1 MKQYWKA
8 GQIVER
14 PKSLVFNGITYIPPT
29 DEILI
34 EAGYEMATP
43 SEVLASGNI
52 FENDYVDNIEN
63 GVIYLI
69 KDKNIDFW
77 KGHNYAYISSLLK
90 KYDENPEGY
99 NEFEFFNNIKQAVN
113 IKRKT
118 LIILKERY

>member
-1 MKQYWKA
+1 MEAFRLY
-8 GQIVER
+8 I
-14 PKSLVFNGITYIPPT
+14 NGTQEVTYNNIGLKYT
-29 DEILI
+29 T
-34 EAGYEMATP
+34 GYEYGDFYHR
-43 SEVLASGNI
+43 L
-52 FENDYVDNIEN
+52 DNIEN